1 MVRAWVD
8 GGYDDH
14 VFDGQGLVALITH
27 HGCLKRLEGTP
38 VEYAR
43 GVWVSNMF
51 WNVRQVFGRVARH
64 ALI

>member
-14 VFDGQGLVALITH
+14 VFDGQGLVALITP